1 MSVFQCTVGCTGA
14 AGWWFGLL
22 ELEGVCSRSSAVLW
36 VRSCS
41 SACILHNDVC
51 MLKPACLPLS
61 TEMANV
67 FASNGM
73 LHVCSIFFFFYG
85 GLRLSLNAA
94 EFSLNGTLWATE
106 QIRRLF
112 FQVFYVNGNIITL
125 AMLSLKNKLI
135 KSITLGDVSCYYT
148 H

>member
-1 MSVFQCTVGCTGA
+1 M
-14 AGWWFGLL
+14 
-22 ELEGVCSRSSAVLW
+22 
-36 VRSCS
+36 
-41 SACILHNDVC
+41 
-51 MLKPACLPLS
+51 
-61 TEMANV
+61 
-67 FASNGM
+67 
-73 LHVCSIFFFFYG
+73 
-85 GLRLSLNAA
+85 SLNAA